1 VTVVKNYQE
10 ISIEQLV
17 PFANHPFSLYEG
29 QRFSDL
35 VESVRE
41 NGVITPIVVRPVG
54 NDTYEILSGH
64 NRVNAA
70 REAGLTE
77 VPAIVKDGL
86 TDEEA
91 LFIVTETNL
100 VQRSFADMKHSERA
114 AALSVLYEA
123 MKKKSGYRSDLL
135 EEIDKQTSAQIGR
148 RLETRDKLGLKYGL
162 SKNSISRY
170 LRINKLIQLFK
181 EQLDNRKITMQ
192 VAENLSFLSES
203 EQEIVAESLGNER
216 KITLKQ
222 VELLREKLADAY
234 VGFGRDAV
242 EDILNAV
249 LPPAKKKSLK
259 IRREAF
265 SEYFDDDM
273 SDEEIESEIAEI
285 LKAHFNSE

>member
-1 VTVVKNYQE
+1 MTELQQ
-10 ISIEQLV
+10 ISIDLLV
-17 PFANHPFSLYEG
+17 PFANHPFKLYEG
-29 QRFSDL
+29 QRFNDM
-35 VESVRE
+35 VESIRE
-41 NGVITPIVVRPVG
+41 SGVLSPIIVRPTNG
-54 NDTYEILSGH
+54 DNYEILSGH

-77 VPAIVKDGL
+77 VPAIVKADL

-135 EEIDKQTSAQIGR
+135 KEIDEQTSAQFGR

-170 LRINKLIQLFK
+170 LRINKLIQPFK
-181 EQLDNRKITMQ
+181 EQLDNHKITMQ

-203 EQEIVAESLGNER
+203 EQEIVAESLDD
-216 KITLKQ
+216 KKLTLKQ
-222 VELLREKLADAY
+222 VESLREKLADAY
-234 VGFGRDAV
+234 VDFGRDAV
-242 EDILNAV
+242 EEILNAV
-249 LPPAKKKSLK
+249 IPPAKKKSLK

-265 SEYFDDDM
+265 AEYFDDDM
-273 SDEEIESEIAEI
+273 SDEEIEAEIAEI
-285 LKAHFNSE
+285 LKAHFNNE